1 MKRVWD
7 NAIVAE
13 EPGGSFSV
21 RLDGKMLRMP
31 GGGPL
36 RIVGAALAA
45 AVAAEWNAAGGGS
58 KGGTL
63 SLNEVPITRLA
74 ATLQDRIAPD
84 PAPIVDGLARYGET
98 DLLCYRA
105 ENETLAELQAREWQP
120 VLDWLALHHDAPLRV
135 TRGVM
140 PVTQPPASVAA
151 LRRAVAAHGP
161 GELAALGVAVPVLG
175 SLALGLALAAGRV
188 DAAEAHRLSVLDEI
202 FQERHWG
209 TDAEAEQRRARIA
222 GEIALAGRFLALV
235 RA

>member
-7 NAIVAE
+7 NAVVAE

-36 RIVGAALAA
+36 RIVGATLAA
-45 AVAAEWNAAGGGS
+45 AVAAEWNAVGGGS

-63 SLNEVPITRLA
+63 RLEEVPITRLA
-74 ATLQDRIAPD
+74 ATLQDRIVPD
-84 PAPIVDGLARYGET
+84 PAPIVDGLANYGET

-105 ENETLAELQAREWQP
+105 DHEALAELQAREWQP
-120 VLDWLALHHDAPLRV
+120 VLDWLALHHDAPLHV

-140 PVTQPPASVAA
+140 PVTQPTASIAA

-175 SLALGLALAAGRV
+175 SLALGLALTAGRV
-188 DAAEAHRLSVLDEI
+188 DAAEAHRLSVLDEM
-202 FQERHWG
+202 FQERQWG
-209 TDAEAEQRRARIA
+209 TDAEAEQRRTRIA
-222 GEIALAGRFLALV
+222 GEIALAERFLALV
-235 RA
+235 RT